1 MEPHGGRMR
10 YLLPFL
16 LACTEVS
23 INKIPDVPVDSSTP
37 IIDTTEP
44 STEPSTEPA
53 VEPSTEPPEGIGGY
67 VHYYLRQVA
76 CPACMGEAN
85 EITVEF
91 DARFHEK
98 VYDSYTTWVVPQ
110 GQCTENLTQMIPG
123 TTLTDLGENIKAQSA
138 GGGYIWADR
147 NTQGVYTQTWYT
159 DLEYDRD
166 ALYTMK
172 RQDIDFASFTSFHGF
187 DSIDP
192 YELLFVDPTYA
203 FAAPIQRSGATFWWG
218 PSGTNTTFMIT
229 LAVYSP
235 DGSSLLGYVAC
246 SSGDTGMMTIPGQ
259 YLSSY
264 PTWALVAVHLARHKI
279 ELVPWEE
286 ENTFLETHMEWEVVG
301 TGHIE

>member
-1 MEPHGGRMR
+1 MKFLIP
-10 YLLPFL
+10 LLA

-23 INKIPDVPVDSSTP
+23 INKIPDDPVDTSNP
-37 IIDTTEP
+37 IVDTEDP
-44 STEPSTEPA
+44 QPSTEPA

-98 VYDSYTTWVVPQ
+98 VFDSYTTWVVPQ
-110 GQCTENLTQMIPG
+110 GQCSENLTQMVPG
-123 TTLTDLGENIKAQSA
+123 VSLIDLGSSVKAASE
-138 GGGYIWADR
+138 GGGYIFATRDS
-147 NTQGVYTQTWYT
+147 QGVYTQTWYT

-172 RQDIDFASFTSFHGF
+172 REDVDFASFTSFHGF
-187 DSIDP
+187 DSIEP
-192 YELLFVDPTYA
+192 YELRYVDPSYA
-203 FAAPIQRSGATFWWG
+203 FAAPIYRSGATFWWT
-218 PSGTNTTFMIT
+218 PHGTSTTFMIT

-264 PTWALVAVHLARHKI
+264 PTWALVAVHMARHKI

-286 ENTFLETHMEWEVVG
+286 QNTYLETHMEWEVVG

>member
-1 MEPHGGRMR
+1 MK

-23 INKIPDVPVDSSTP
+23 INKIPEAPKDTSTP
-37 IIDTTEP
+37 IVDTTEP
-44 STEPSTEPA
+44 SEPA

-76 CPACMGEAN
+76 CPACMGESN

-91 DARFHEK
+91 EARFHEK
-98 VYDSYTTWVVPQ
+98 INDSYTTWVVPQ
-110 GQCTENLTQMIPG
+110 GECTEALSYMMPSLTLFDKG
-123 TTLTDLGENIKAQSA
+123 SEIKAN
-138 GGGYIWADR
+138 ADGSVIHAYR
-147 NTQGVYTQTWYT
+147 TSLGSYYNSWNTDSFYV
-159 DLEYDRD
+159 RD
-166 ALYTMK
+166 VLHTISEEDNYE
-172 RQDIDFASFTSFHGF
+172 FASFTSFHGF
-187 DSIDP
+187 DSIEP
-192 YELLFVDPTYA
+192 YELRYVDPSYA
-203 FAAPIQRSGATFWWG
+203 FAAPIYRSGSTFWWSPYG
-218 PSGTNTTFMIT
+218 SNSTFMIT

-246 SSGDTGMMTIPGQ
+246 SGGDTGMMTIPGQ

-264 PTWALVAVHLARHKI
+264 PTWALVAVHMARHKI

-286 ENTFLETHMEWEVVG
+286 QNTFLETHMEWEVVG

>member
-1 MEPHGGRMR
+1 MR
-10 YLLPFL
+10 YLIPILL

-23 INKIPDVPVDSSTP
+23 INKIPDDP
-37 IIDTTEP
+37 IDTSVTLVDTEDPQP
-44 STEPSTEPA
+44 STEPSSPTSEPA
-53 VEPSTEPPEGIGGY
+53 IEPPEGIGGY

-98 VYDSYTTWVVPQ
+98 VFDSYTTWVVPQ
-110 GQCTENLTQMIPG
+110 GQCSDNLTQMVPG
-123 TTLTDLGENIKAQSA
+123 VTLMDLGSSIKAASNA
-138 GGGYIWADR
+138 GGYIFALRDS
-147 NTQGVYTQTWYT
+147 QGVYTQTWYS

-166 ALYTMK
+166 ALYTLK
-172 RQDIDFASFTSFHGF
+172 REDIDFASFMSFHGF
-187 DSIDP
+187 DSVDP
-192 YELLFVDPTYA
+192 YELLFVDPSYA
-203 FAAPIQRSGATFWWG
+203 FAAPIYRSGATFWWA

-235 DGSSLLGYVAC
+235 DGSSLLGYIAC
-246 SSGDTGMMTIPGQ
+246 AGGDTGMMTIPGQ

-264 PTWALVAVHLARHKI
+264 PTWALVAVHMARHKI

-286 ENTFLETHMEWEVVG
+286 QNTYLETHMEWEVVG